1 LTSQLKG
8 VVVATATSSIHK
20 VTVDKGLSSCMG
32 EGSIATQIGEAKH
45 SREILT
51 SASESLIHK
60 MLKNRAK
67 GDEES
72 NVKRA
77 VLQYIGQWL
86 GTSKSAE

>member
-1 LTSQLKG
+1 

-51 SASESLIHK
+51 SALVRVARFPGRRAQEQFSGSSGQSVGRWRR
-60 MLKNRAK
+60 NRMTQ
-67 GDEES
+67 GH
-72 NVKRA
+72 
-77 VLQYIGQWL
+77 
-86 GTSKSAE
+86 